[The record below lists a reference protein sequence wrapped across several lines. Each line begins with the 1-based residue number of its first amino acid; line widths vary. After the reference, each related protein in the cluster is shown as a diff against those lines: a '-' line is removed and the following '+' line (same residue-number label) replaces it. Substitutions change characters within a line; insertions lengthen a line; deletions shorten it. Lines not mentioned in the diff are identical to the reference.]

1 MKEMTSKERIDAV
14 LTGQPFDRTPFA
26 LVDCGAWTCQTEGV
40 SYRQLYSR
48 PDSGAASIVKWT
60 DEFGTDIV
68 SGVAGVFTAWLNAF
82 GCSIDIDKVG
92 CSIDTGSCIDDP
104 DTQIPQLDKSKIRE
118 MLEANEFAM
127 NMVNQCKHVKELVG
141 DRKYILVDIAGPFT
155 VAAMMRGTEAF
166 MLDLMMKPDLMK
178 QLIDFTT
185 AASTEMFRMLHEVGA
200 DIALPA
206 EPVASGSMISPK
218 MFKKW
223 AAPAI
228 QNLKDNLP
236 EYKYF
241 FTHVCGDSGNRMKT
255 LHEIG
260 VNAFSGD
267 YMVDLDQA
275 LTDGEGST
283 IMMGNINPAGVL
295 MTGSAK
301 AAYEEACDRIRIA
314 NGRGHILA
322 TGCDMAAET
331 PYDNILALAQ
341 ACKDMAAN
349 D

>member
-1 MKEMTSKERIDAV
+1 MKEMTCKERIDAV
-14 LTGQPFDRTPFA
+14 LTGQPVDRTPFA
-26 LVDCGAWTCQTEGV
+26 LVDCGAWICKAESV

-48 PDSGAASIVKWT
+48 PDSGSSSIVKWT
-60 DEFGTDIV
+60 DEFKTDIV

-82 GCSIDIDKVG
+82 GCPIDIDKVG
-92 CSIDTGSCIDDP
+92 YSIDTGSCIEDP
-104 DTQIPQLDKSKIRE
+104 DTEIPLLDKSKIRE
-118 MLEANEFAM
+118 KLEANEFAM
-127 NMVNQCKHVKELVG
+127 NMVNQCKHTKELIG
-141 DRKYILVDIAGPFT
+141 DRKYILCDIAGPFT

-166 MLDLMMKPDLMK
+166 MLDIMMKPDLMK
-178 QLIDFTT
+178 QLLDYTT

-218 MFKKW
+218 MFKRW
-223 AAPAI
+223 AAPAL
-228 QNLKDNLP
+228 QNLKNNLP

-241 FTHVCGDSGNRMKT
+241 FTHVCGDSGSRMPV
-255 LHEIG
+255 LRDIG

-275 LTDGEGST
+275 LNDGEGTT

-295 MTGSAK
+295 MTGSAT
-301 AAYEEACDRIRIA
+301 AIYEEACDRIRTA

-331 PYDNILALAQ
+331 PYDNVMMLSK
-341 ACKDMAAN
+341 ACADMAAE
-349 D
+349 